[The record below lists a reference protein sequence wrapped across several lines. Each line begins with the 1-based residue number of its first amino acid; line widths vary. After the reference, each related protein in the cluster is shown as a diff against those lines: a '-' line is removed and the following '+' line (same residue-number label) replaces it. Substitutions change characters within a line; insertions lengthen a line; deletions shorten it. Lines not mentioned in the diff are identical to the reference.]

1 MSNEVKVFD
10 NEYMSVMVSYALL
23 NQQIKNAQD
32 KLDGIKSQL
41 MEGMDQY
48 DIKTIDNDYC
58 KISRIEASESKSIDL
73 KAVQKKEPELY
84 TDLLKDYPKVS
95 KRKASIRIMVK

>member
-1 MSNEVKVFD
+1 MSKDIQVFE
-10 NEYMSVMVSYALL
+10 NEYMPVMANFALL
-23 NQQIKNAQD
+23 NQQIKNAQE
-32 KLDGIKSQL
+32 KLNGIKSQL

-48 DIKTIDNDYC
+48 DIKSIDNDYC
-58 KISRIEASESKSIDL
+58 KISRVEASESKSIDL

-95 KRKASIRIMVK
+95 KRKESIRIMVK